1 MCRDVLF
8 CEMELQIDQKPEED
22 LVEAS
27 RAGDREAYAALVRRH
42 ARRIYAI
49 CLGILGSRNDTED
62 VFQETFVKGL
72 TRIHTLR
79 DSSQFPAWISQ
90 IARNL
95 CRDFYRKST
104 RRRFLLDA
112 HAGPEAGR
120 TTDPEQ
126 FKDLHDALERLPEK
140 YRLPL
145 MLFYFDGKS
154 SETLAREL
162 NVSRAGASTRLFR
175 ARNELR
181 KLLGGE
187 RDKK

>member
-1 MCRDVLF
+1 
-8 CEMELQIDQKPEED
+8 MELQIDQKSEEE

-27 RAGDREAYAALVRRH
+27 RSGDRDAYAALVRRH

-49 CLGILGSRNDTED
+49 CLGILGSKSDSED

-72 TRIHTLR
+72 TRLDTLR

-95 CRDFYRKST
+95 CRDHYRKAI
-104 RRRFLLDA
+104 RRRELLEASDV
-112 HAGPEAGR
+112 GRDPVPER
-120 TTDPEQ
+120 FD
-126 FKDLHDALERLPEK
+126 DLHEALERLPEK
-140 YRLPL
+140 HRLPL

-162 NVSRAGASTRLFR
+162 NMSRAGASTRLFR

-181 KLLGGE
+181 KLLGE
-187 RDKK
+187 REENE